1 MDPLSRE
8 YEVFRLWIH
17 GIPPQRGA
25 RSMYVTILENRDY
38 GKNFYGDVKST
49 GFCLSFVAPC
59 SQFFFTIFDT
69 GCKKERYRA
78 RLD

>member
-1 MDPLSRE
+1 
-8 YEVFRLWIH
+8 
-17 GIPPQRGA
+17 
-25 RSMYVTILENRDY
+25 MYVTILENRDY